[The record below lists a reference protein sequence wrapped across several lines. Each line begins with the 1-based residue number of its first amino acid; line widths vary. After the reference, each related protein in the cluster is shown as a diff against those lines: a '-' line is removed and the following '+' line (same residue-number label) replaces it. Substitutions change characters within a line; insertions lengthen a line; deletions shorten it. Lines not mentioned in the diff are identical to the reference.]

1 MFETF
6 NTPATCVTIQVVLSL
21 YASGLT
27 TDIVMDSSDWVTN
40 IVCPSTRTTPFTHAV
55 LHLHLAGQELT
66 DYLLKILRG
75 TTASPPQ
82 LSRKLWVTFRSWA
95 TLPWVLS
102 NKNYCCIILL
112 PGEELCAA

>member
-66 DYLLKILRG
+66 DYLLKILTKRNYSFT
-75 TTASPPQ
+75 TTAEQ
-82 LSRKLWVTFRSWA
+82 EIVGD
-95 TLPWVLS
+95 
-102 NKNYCCIILL
+102 I
-112 PGEELCAA
+112 